1 MIWDLV
7 FYEDTIPPLP
17 IFSIGSPIK
26 GYQTPSFSL
35 AQIESA
41 KKSLEWAFGP
51 FFVSRGF
58 VPDAASEITPASR
71 SMSIV
76 KSSVALVTEL
86 IDTTIQA
93 LGLELWGVE
102 LLQQGRFSLL
112 RIYIEREEGVTI
124 EDCEKVSR
132 QVSALLD
139 VEDPIA
145 GEYTLEVSSPGVDRP
160 LFSIEQYEQ
169 YVGSEVNLKLRR
181 PLDGRRKFKG
191 QIIKVSE
198 GVVSLLVEGTEY
210 DLEYSEIESAS
221 IVF

>member
-1 MIWDLV
+1 M
-7 FYEDTIPPLP
+7 
-17 IFSIGSPIK
+17 
-26 GYQTPSFSL
+26 
-35 AQIESA
+35 
-41 KKSLEWAFGP
+41 KST
-51 FFVSRGF
+51 VN
-58 VPDAASEITPASR
+58 
-71 SMSIV
+71 
-76 KSSVALVTEL
+76 SSVTLVTEL

-102 LLQQGRFSLL
+102 LLQQGKYSLL

-145 GEYTLEVSSPGVDRP
+145 GEYTLEVSSPGMDRP
-160 LFSIEQYEQ
+160 LFSIEQYSQ
-169 YVGSEVNLKLRR
+169 YVGSEVDLKLRR

-191 QIIKVSE
+191 LIKTVS
-198 GVVSLLVEGTEY
+198 GDIVGLTVDGSEY
-210 DLEYSEIESAS
+210 DLEFSDIEKAS

>member
-1 MIWDLV
+1 
-7 FYEDTIPPLP
+7 
-17 IFSIGSPIK
+17 
-26 GYQTPSFSL
+26 
-35 AQIESA
+35 
-41 KKSLEWAFGP
+41 
-51 FFVSRGF
+51 
-58 VPDAASEITPASR
+58 
-71 SMSIV
+71 MSTV
-76 KSSVALVTEL
+76 KSSVAQVTEL
-86 IDTTIQA
+86 IDSTIQA
-93 LGLELWGVE
+93 LGLDLWGVE
-102 LLQQGRFSLL
+102 LLQQGRYSLL

-191 QIIKVSE
+191 QIVKVSE
-198 GVVSLLVEGTEY
+198 DVVGMLVEGTEY
-210 DLEYSEIESAS
+210 DFEYSEIESAS

>member
-1 MIWDLV
+1 
-7 FYEDTIPPLP
+7 
-17 IFSIGSPIK
+17 
-26 GYQTPSFSL
+26 
-35 AQIESA
+35 
-41 KKSLEWAFGP
+41 
-51 FFVSRGF
+51 
-58 VPDAASEITPASR
+58 
-71 SMSIV
+71 MSTV
-76 KSSVALVTEL
+76 NSKVDLVTEL

-93 LGLELWGVE
+93 LGLQLWGVE
-102 LLQQGRFSLL
+102 LLQQGRYSLL
-112 RIYIEREEGVTI
+112 RIYIESEDGITI
-124 EDCEKVSR
+124 DDCEKVSR

-198 GVVSLLVEGTEY
+198 DTVGLSVDGTEY
-210 DLEYSEIESAS
+210 DLEYAEIESAS